1 MSVLYLISNGSMA
14 RKDGGRIIVEKDGEL
29 VSRLPLR
36 SISSILV
43 GANAQ
48 ISTSVIFA
56 CLKANIPLFF
66 LDKAGHLQGQLVD
79 EKTTVSTIRQQCF
92 YCDHPEEAL
101 PLATI
106 IVEEKIRN
114 QYNLLKGY
122 TRTVKDEKINQ
133 ALLTIKA
140 EKKNIRTAASIDE
153 LRGIEGH
160 CAKAYFV
167 GMGVL
172 LKESGWQWKGRS
184 RRPAKDEANAL
195 LNFGY
200 AFLER
205 EVRISI
211 ISQGLDTRLGI
222 LHSSNGRKDSLVY
235 DLMELFRQ
243 PVIDRFV
250 FKLLRLNVFKVEDF
264 TSSKESGYRLTDEA
278 RMLWY
283 QRYEEYM
290 ERIYSEYDG
299 LSPREMIQKRV
310 QEFRHKL
317 MH

>member
-14 RKDGGRIIVEKDGEL
+14 RKDGGRIIVEKNGEL

-36 SISSILV
+36 TISSILV

-56 CLKANIPLFF
+56 CLSAKIPIFF
-66 LDKAGHLQGQLVD
+66 LDRAGHLQGQLID
-79 EKTTVSTIRQQCF
+79 EKTTVSTIRKQCF
-92 YCDHPEEAL
+92 YCDHPKEAL
-101 PLATI
+101 SLATF

-122 TRTVKDEKINQ
+122 TRTVKNDKIEQ
-133 ALLTIKA
+133 ALLRIKA
-140 EKKNIRTAASIDE
+140 EKKNISNAKNTDE

-167 GMGVL
+167 GIGVL
-172 LKESGWQWKGRS
+172 LNESGWQWKERS
-184 RRPAKDEANAL
+184 RKPAKDEANAL

-250 FKLLRLNVFKVEDF
+250 FKLLRLNVFKVDDF
-264 TSSKESGYRLTDEA
+264 TYCKESGYRLTDEA
-278 RMLWY
+278 RVLWY

-290 ERIYSEYDG
+290 ERIYSEYGG

-317 MH
+317 MY